1 MPRIFP
7 KVDGRL
13 DKNDFGPLAHPPH
26 IFDSKSG
33 VEIHVFR
40 GQDGIIDYS
49 NRIAVMTADD
59 TELTLPNQD
68 LPPNT
73 IWHYVRKAYARC
85 CCKYSEPS
93 PPCIVIIDANGNMIG
108 AMPNAPTNLVAEPIF
123 GGKIRLRWRYSRYA
137 QEIPPTGF
145 RIYMAQD
152 GGFDFT
158 EPHDSTEYQ
167 FRGEFQWTSDFL
179 VHGQKYKFCV
189 RSYRDGAGESQ
200 NTNFAAATADSEGP
214 EPITVMQISVQEI

>member
-73 IWHYVRKAYARC
+73 IWHYVRKAYSRC

-123 GGKIRLRWRYSRYA
+123 GGKIRLRWRYSRYQ
-137 QEIPPTGF
+137 QEVPPTGF
-145 RIYMAQD
+145 HIYMAAG
-152 GGFDFT
+152 GGFDFS
-158 EPHDSTEYQ
+158 EPLDSLEYQ
-167 FRGEFQWTSDFL
+167 FRGEFKWISDAMT
-179 VHGQKYKFCV
+179 HGNKYKFCV
-189 RSYRDGAGESQ
+189 RSYRDDAGESQ
-200 NTNFAAATADSEGP
+200 NRNYVTAIADSMGP
-214 EPITVMQISVQEI
+214 EPIENLQLDWQEI